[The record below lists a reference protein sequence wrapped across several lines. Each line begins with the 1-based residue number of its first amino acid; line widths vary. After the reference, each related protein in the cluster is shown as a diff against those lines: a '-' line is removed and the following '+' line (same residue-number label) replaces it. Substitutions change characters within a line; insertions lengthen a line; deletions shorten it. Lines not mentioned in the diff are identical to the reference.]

1 MVREANENGKSEANE
16 KEKNEQREQCGL
28 ETSLGLNS
36 KSSRWPLHLV
46 REANEK
52 NEKSEKNKKNEK
64 HLSLGHHENLDE
76 EYLMCQTGRRPQCE
90 FRDDKTISGCLLGS
104 RRRHQ
109 WTQRIRT
116 HIRLESDAA
125 KTTTVWESSQ
135 CVYARKSLRG
145 APFRPPNSLFQMS
158 QEDNLF
164 RRPQRWVDH
173 PDQTA
178 RKKDPGLRLTRFDS
192 VDGNLYEVTQL
203 DVTTRGP
210 ARTRQCDGM
219 ATTSRG
225 MFLTLTSTTIGGGG
239 MDNTSLQK

>member
-1 MVREANENGKSEANE
+1 MDKEQ
-16 KEKNEQREQCGL
+16 KEKNEQREQCGLETSFGLNSKSSRWPLHLIRAADENEKHEQREQCGL

-36 KSSRWPLHLV
+36 KFSRWSLHLG
-46 REANEK
+46 READEENEK
-52 NEKSEKNKKNEK
+52 NEKNEKNEM
-64 HLSLGHHENLDE
+64 HRSDG
-76 EYLMCQTGRRPQCE
+76 
-90 FRDDKTISGCLLGS
+90 FLGS
-104 RRRHQ
+104 RRQHQ
-109 WTQRIRT
+109 WIQRTRT
-116 HIRLESDAA
+116 RTRTGSEAA
-125 KTTTVWESSQ
+125 KTTTAWESSQ
-135 CVYARKSLRG
+135 CDYARKSLRG
-145 APFRPPNSLFQMS
+145 APFRPPNFLFQMS

-173 PDQTA
+173 PDQIA

-192 VDGNLYEVTQL
+192 VDGNLYEVTHL

-225 MFLTLTSTTIGGGG
+225 TFLTLTSTTIGGGG